1 VAARAAVAVV
11 VIVFTHGQYAEPT
24 ANTDTQARPISTQ
37 PAAMGSPMQ
46 S

>member
-1 VAARAAVAVV
+1 MVRAAVDAL
-11 VIVFTHGQYAEPT
+11 VIVFTYGQYAEPA

-37 PAAMGSPMQ
+37 PAATGSPMQ

>member
-1 VAARAAVAVV
+1 VVRAAVAAV
-11 VIVFTHGQYAEPT
+11 VIVSTYGQYAEPT

-37 PAAMGSPMQ
+37 PAATGGPMK